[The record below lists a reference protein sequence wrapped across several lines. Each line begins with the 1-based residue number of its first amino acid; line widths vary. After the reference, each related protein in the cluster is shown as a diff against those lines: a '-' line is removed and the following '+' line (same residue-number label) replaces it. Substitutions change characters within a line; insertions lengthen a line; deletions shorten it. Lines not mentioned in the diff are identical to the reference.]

1 MGGTTLLP
9 IFADAVAC
17 AAAAEP
23 TVNASRTTPDRNPLP
38 TLTFITPPDRGRAD
52 RPEKQSPTAT
62 GIGVTSGRH
71 RDPKGSE
78 LANLAERDV
87 EALLC
92 DSSPEVRESLSE
104 LVPSMYDELR
114 RLARRILARERRN
127 HTLQPSALV
136 HEAYMRLAAQRGQ
149 GFVSRAHFLALAA
162 RMMRRI
168 LVDHA
173 RRRNADRR
181 GGGSIAVTLDEDI
194 LVAAPE
200 AGVDILRLHEALKE
214 LSRLDPRQGRVVEL
228 RFFGGLTVEE
238 TAGIL
243 EISEPTVNRDWQ
255 TARIFLRHALRSEG
269 PP

>member
-1 MGGTTLLP
+1 M
-9 IFADAVAC
+9 
-17 AAAAEP
+17 
-23 TVNASRTTPDRNPLP
+23 
-38 TLTFITPPDRGRAD
+38 
-52 RPEKQSPTAT
+52 
-62 GIGVTSGRH
+62 
-71 RDPKGSE
+71 
-78 LANLAERDV
+78 ANLAERDV

-104 LVPSMYDELR
+104 LVPSLYDELR
-114 RLARRILARERRN
+114 GLARRVLARERRN
-127 HTLQPSALV
+127 HTLQPTALV
-136 HEAYMRLAAQRGQ
+136 HEAYMRLAAQRGD
-149 GFVSRAHFLALAA
+149 GFVSRAHFLGLAA

-181 GGGSIAVTLDEDI
+181 GGGSIAVTLDEDF
-194 LVAAPE
+194 LVAVPE
-200 AGVDILRLHEALKE
+200 AGVDILQLHEALTE

-255 TARIFLRHALRSEG
+255 TARIFLRHSLRSEG